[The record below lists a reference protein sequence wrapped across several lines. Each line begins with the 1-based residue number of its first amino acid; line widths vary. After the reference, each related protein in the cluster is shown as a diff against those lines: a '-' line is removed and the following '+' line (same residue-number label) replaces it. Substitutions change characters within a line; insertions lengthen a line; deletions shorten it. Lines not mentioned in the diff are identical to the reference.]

1 MKCLNMDLNEIVKI
15 CALNFSNLVKN
26 ALLRFGTAKIILL
39 LGRFREPSALKLS
52 LDDTYL

>member
-1 MKCLNMDLNEIVKI
+1 MKCFNMDLNEIVKI